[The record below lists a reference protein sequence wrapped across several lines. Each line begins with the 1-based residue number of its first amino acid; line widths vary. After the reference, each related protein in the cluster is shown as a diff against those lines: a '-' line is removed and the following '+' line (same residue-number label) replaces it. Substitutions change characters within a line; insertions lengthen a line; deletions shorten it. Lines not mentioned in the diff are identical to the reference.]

1 MIARSAQA
9 APARLVHTEHD
20 FFNESKATTNKDQGD
35 C

>member
-1 MIARSAQA
+1 MIARSAHA

-20 FFNESKATTNKDQGD
+20 FFNESKATNKDQGD